1 MSKETFSFQAEVSKL
16 LDIVAHS
23 LYSQKEIFLRELIS
37 NASDACDKLRYEALT
52 NPALT
57 EGSAPYQITLRAD
70 KKAKTLTVTDNGI
83 GMNRQ
88 DLVETLGTIARS
100 GTQAFMEA
108 MAAARGDAKKKRG
121 DVDLIGQFGVGFY
134 SAFMVAERIEVTTRR
149 AGDDKAWLW
158 ISDGRGEFTVE
169 EAARDGHGTDVV
181 VFLKKDDKEY
191 LEPMRIRTIVK
202 TYSDHIGLPVVLAG
216 DGKDLADETLNTASA
231 IWTRQKKDI
240 SDDDYM
246 EFYHHVS
253 HMFDDPWLT
262 LHNRVEGVQSY
273 TSLLYVP
280 SSRPFDLFHPERKSQ
295 LKLYVKR
302 VYITDN
308 CDELLPG
315 YFRFVRGIVDSE
327 DLPLNISRE
336 MLQHNPQ
343 LQRIRKALTKR
354 LFTDLAKKA
363 EGAAEEYATFWENF
377 GAVLKEGL
385 YEDLE
390 HREQL
395 FELARFRSTGADGL
409 SSLKDYIG
417 RMKEGQDAIYYI
429 TGEDAHQV
437 AQSPQLEGFKAKGIE
452 VLLLTDPVDEFWVPS
467 VGEYEG
473 KAFKS
478 ATRGNVDLSAVKD
491 TDAKEKD
498 DSEKKT
504 DTPDIAPLI
513 ARFKLAL
520 GDAVK
525 DVRASERLTDSPV
538 CLVADEGD
546 LDIHLERIL
555 KQHKQLSQ
563 ATPRVMEINPKHA
576 LIGKLAERALT
587 AGGQDSIL
595 DDAAMLLL
603 DQARIV
609 EGESL
614 ADPLAFSRRMAKVME
629 KGLAAG

>member
-1 MSKETFSFQAEVSKL
+1 
-16 LDIVAHS
+16 
-23 LYSQKEIFLRELIS
+23 
-37 NASDACDKLRYEALT
+37 
-52 NPALT
+52 
-57 EGSAPYQITLRAD
+57 
-70 KKAKTLTVTDNGI
+70 
-83 GMNRQ
+83 
-88 DLVETLGTIARS
+88 
-100 GTQAFMEA
+100 
-108 MAAARGDAKKKRG
+108 
-121 DVDLIGQFGVGFY
+121 
-134 SAFMVAERIEVTTRR
+134 
-149 AGDDKAWLW
+149 
-158 ISDGRGEFTVE
+158 
-169 EAARDGHGTDVV
+169 
-181 VFLKKDDKEY
+181 
-191 LEPMRIRTIVK
+191 
-202 TYSDHIGLPVVLAG
+202 
-216 DGKDLADETLNTASA
+216 
-231 IWTRQKKDI
+231 
-240 SDDDYM
+240 
-246 EFYHHVS
+246 
-253 HMFDDPWLT
+253 
-262 LHNRVEGVQSY
+262 
-273 TSLLYVP
+273 
-280 SSRPFDLFHPERKSQ
+280 
-295 LKLYVKR
+295 
-302 VYITDN
+302 
-308 CDELLPG
+308 
-315 YFRFVRGIVDSE
+315 
-327 DLPLNISRE
+327 

-354 LFTDLAKKA
+354 LFTDLSKKA
-363 EGAAEEYATFWENF
+363 EGAAEEYATFWDNF
-377 GAVLKEGL
+377 GAVIKEGL
-385 YEDLE
+385 YEDFE
-390 HREQL
+390 HRDQL
-395 FELARFRSTGADGL
+395 FELARFRSTGSDGL

-417 RMKEGQDAIYYI
+417 RMKDGQDAIYYI

-473 KAFKS
+473 KPFKS

-491 TDAKEKD
+491 TDAKDTE
-498 DSEKKT
+498 EGKKKA

-525 DVRASERLTDSPV
+525 DVRVSERLTDSPV

-555 KQHKQLSQ
+555 KQHKQLAQ

-576 LIGKLAERALT
+576 LIGKLAERALA

>member
-395 FELARFRSTGADGL
+395 VELARFRSTGADGL